1 MGVVNTFTAKGFSER
16 SPVMYLNKHVFGSQQ
31 FQKHLNSEVQFFF
44 SEHWKFH
51 VDAENAKKI
60 RQKDDGF

>member
-1 MGVVNTFTAKGFSER
+1 M
-16 SPVMYLNKHVFGSQQ
+16 FGSQQ
-31 FQKHLNSEVQFFF
+31 FQKHLTSEVPFFV

-60 RQKDDGF
+60 SQKDDGF